1 MSAESATGKAFDLGL
16 FRRVMGFVR
25 PYKKIFWLAF
35 VLTILLSIVGVARP
49 IILGWIVDIAASD
62 NASFL
67 HADPDAGF
75 GKRSMA
81 WVVGGVAGLFGERTA
96 EVLLGIVLLVILLL
110 VLETAMQFYQA
121 FWTNWLG
128 QAVMLDLRDKLYS
141 RIVQFRLRY
150 FDRTPIGTL
159 VTRVISDLETI
170 EDIFSQGLL
179 MILGDLLKLV
189 VVILV
194 MFVYDWKL
202 ALLSLAPVPILL
214 WATNI
219 FKNSIRRSFQ
229 DVRTQ
234 VARLNAFVQ
243 EHIQGMSIVQLFGKE
258 KDEQAKFERINAE
271 HTEAHIRSV
280 WAYSVFFPVVE
291 ILAALSLALLVWW
304 GVRGVFSNDVTY
316 GDLVAYIMFINLLYR
331 PIRQLADRF
340 NVLQMGMVG
349 SERVFKVLDTEAS
362 IADDG
367 TLSAKNLRGEIEVK
381 GLWFAYEPSPPAPL
395 RGRGEEEPT
404 IGNDEP
410 EPNWVLKDIT
420 FSVKAGE
427 MVALVGATG
436 SGKSSIVNVLSRA
449 YEFQQG
455 SVLVDG
461 QDILNYK
468 LDQLRHSISVVLQD
482 VFLFSDSV
490 HNNIT
495 LNDPA
500 ISRDEV
506 IAAAKAVG
514 AHDFIMQLPQG
525 YDTSVQER
533 GSVLSTGQRQ
543 LIAFIRAYV
552 HKPTVLVL
560 DEATSSV
567 DSISEQLITEA
578 TEKLTTGRTSIVI
591 AHRLSTVQF
600 ADRIIVLDK
609 GRIVE
614 QGNHQELLAQGGAY
628 KKLYDLQFR

>member
-1 MSAESATGKAFDLGL
+1 MSDSATGKAFDLGL
-16 FRRVMGFVR
+16 FRRVMSFVR
-25 PYKKIFWLAF
+25 PYRGAFWWAF
-35 VLTILLSIVGVARP
+35 VLTILLSVVGVLRP
-49 IILGWIVDIAASD
+49 IVLGWVVDIAATD
-62 NASFL
+62 YAAIFQI
-67 HADPDAGF
+67 AEEDGW
-75 GKRSMA
+75 GKRAMA
-81 WVVGGVAGLFGERTA
+81 WTARTIAETAGEGTATLLWWVTIIVV
-96 EVLLGIVLLVILLL
+96 VLLL
-110 VLETAMQFYQA
+110 LETVMQLYQA
-121 FWTNWLG
+121 FLTNWLG
-128 QAVMLDLRDKLYS
+128 QSVMLDLRDKLY
-141 RIVQFRLRY
+141 RHVVQFRLRY

-159 VTRVISDLETI
+159 VTRVVSDMETI

-194 MFVYDWKL
+194 MFVYDWQL

-219 FKNSIRRSFQ
+219 FKNSIRKSFQ

-258 KDEQAKFERINAE
+258 KEEMKKFEAINEQHNDAN
-271 HTEAHIRSV
+271 IRSV

-291 ILAALSLALLVWW
+291 ILAALSIALLVWW
-304 GVRGVFSNDVTY
+304 GVKGMLTNDVTY
-316 GDLVAYIMFINLLYR
+316 GDVVAYIMFINLLYR

-349 SERVFKVLDTEAS
+349 SERVFKVLDTQAVIPDEGTFS
-362 IADDG
+362 ADG
-367 TLSAKNLRGEIEVK
+367 LRGEVEVR
-381 GLWFAYEPSPPAPL
+381 GLWFAYEDHP
-395 RGRGEEEPT
+395 GTNG
-404 IGNDEP
+404 GQ
-410 EPNWVLKDIT
+410 EPNWVLKDIS
-420 FSVKAGE
+420 FSAQAGE

-449 YEFQQG
+449 YEFQRG
-455 SVLVDG
+455 EVLLDG
-461 QDILNYK
+461 RDILTYK
-468 LDQLRHSISVVLQD
+468 LDGLRRSMSVVPQD
-482 VFLFSDSV
+482 VFLFSDTV

-495 LNDPA
+495 LHDDR
-500 ISRDEV
+500 ISREEV
-506 IAAAKAVG
+506 MEAAKAVG
-514 AHDFIMQLPQG
+514 AHDFIMQLPEG
-525 YDTSVQER
+525 YDTSVRER

-552 HKPTVLVL
+552 HKPVVLIL

-567 DSISEQLITEA
+567 DSMSEQLITQA
-578 TEKLTTGRTSIVI
+578 TERITKGRTSIVI

-609 GRIVE
+609 GRIIE
-614 QGNHQELLAQGGAY
+614 QGSHQALLAQGGSY
-628 KKLYDLQFR
+628 KRLYDLQFR

>member
-1 MSAESATGKAFDLGL
+1 MSDSASGKAFDLGL
-16 FRRVMGFVR
+16 FRRVMTFVR
-25 PYKKIFWLAF
+25 PYRGAFWWAF
-35 VLTILLSIVGVARP
+35 ALTILLSIVGVVRP
-49 IILGWIVDIAASD
+49 IVLGWVVDIAATDYTSILSATED
-62 NASFL
+62 
-67 HADPDAGF
+67 DGW
-75 GKRSMA
+75 GKRAMA
-81 WVVGGVAGLFGERTA
+81 WTARTIASTAGEGTANLLWWVTIIVV
-96 EVLLGIVLLVILLL
+96 VLLI
-110 VLETAMQFYQA
+110 LETVMQLYQA
-121 FWTNWLG
+121 FLTNWLG
-128 QAVMLDLRDKLYS
+128 QSVMLDLRDKLY
-141 RIVQFRLRY
+141 RRVVQFRLRY

-159 VTRVISDLETI
+159 VTRVVSDMETI

-189 VVILV
+189 VVIIV
-194 MFVYDWKL
+194 MFVYDWQL

-219 FKNSIRRSFQ
+219 FKNSIRKSFQ

-258 KDEQAKFERINAE
+258 KEEMKKFEAINEE
-271 HTEAHIRSV
+271 HNDANIRSV

-291 ILAALSLALLVWW
+291 ILAALSIALLVWW
-304 GVRGVFSNDVTY
+304 GVKGMLTNDVTY
-316 GDLVAYIMFINLLYR
+316 GDVVAYIMFINLLYR

-349 SERVFKVLDTEAS
+349 SERVFKVLDTQAMIPDE
-362 IADDG
+362 G
-367 TLSAKNLRGEIEVK
+367 TFTTEGLKGEIAVK
-381 GLWFAYEPSPPAPL
+381 GLWFAYEDHPGAN
-395 RGRGEEEPT
+395 GQQ
-404 IGNDEP
+404 
-410 EPNWVLKDIT
+410 EPNWVLKDVS
-420 FSVKAGE
+420 FSAKAGE

-449 YEFQQG
+449 YEFQRG
-455 SVLVDG
+455 EVLLDG
-461 QDILNYK
+461 RDILTYK
-468 LDQLRHSISVVLQD
+468 LDGLRRSVSVVLQD
-482 VFLFSDSV
+482 VFLFSDTV

-495 LNDPA
+495 LNDDG

-506 IAAAKAVG
+506 IEAAKAVG

-552 HKPTVLVL
+552 HKPVVLVL

-567 DSISEQLITEA
+567 DSMSEQLITEA
-578 TEKLTTGRTSIVI
+578 TERITKGRTSIVI
-591 AHRLSTVQF
+591 AHRLSTVQH

-609 GRIVE
+609 GRIIE
-614 QGNHQELLAQGGAY
+614 QGSHQELLAHDGAY
-628 KKLYDLQFR
+628 KRLYDLQFR